1 MRLTHGFYLRSVI
14 YIKGQPTDKFG
25 IGLLS
30 YLSQRTFPR
39 TKKASNEVFMH
50 FLTLYPVVTN
60 NYLKNRVRF
69 YFLLQHECIVNQD
82 SEVQKPDGTQKSKHN
97 FLFTVRVCF
106 RMCPLLDV
114 DSIDRCNTF
123 IRLPCRLI
131 ITQSFSCSG
140 ANFSAISSSS
150 SCVYHDKQVRL
161 GRNCLSSLLIYSLL
175 SLCHRP

>member
-1 MRLTHGFYLRSVI
+1 
-14 YIKGQPTDKFG
+14 
-25 IGLLS
+25 
-30 YLSQRTFPR
+30 
-39 TKKASNEVFMH
+39 MH
-50 FLTLYPVVTN
+50 FLTLYPVVKN

-82 SEVQKPDGTQKSKHN
+82 SEVYKPDGTQKSKHN